1 MQSKQSEAMK
11 GTMKMNQKSIERIN
25 ELTKLSRERQ
35 LTPEE
40 TSEREALRKEYLQ
53 AIRRNFKATLD
64 SIELK

>member
-1 MQSKQSEAMK
+1 
-11 GTMKMNQKSIERIN
+11 MNQKSIERIN